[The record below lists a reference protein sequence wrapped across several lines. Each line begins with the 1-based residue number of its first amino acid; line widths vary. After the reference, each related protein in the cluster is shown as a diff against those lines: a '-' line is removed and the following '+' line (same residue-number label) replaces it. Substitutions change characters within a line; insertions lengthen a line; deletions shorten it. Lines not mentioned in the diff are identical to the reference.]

1 MTGPTENHN
10 RAPDP
15 AALAEPRPVEAPRL
29 RFDGVALVG
38 SMEDGPAMA
47 EDLTLTI
54 DEQGVTVVSHQPEA
68 ERMLMWSAITA
79 ASIGAPGA
87 APHGRAATPLDLAS
101 SNRTVRFFLYG
112 DRVDEAQV
120 AVLRSRL
127 PIWLGS
133 VTPPPPPVTA
143 PPPPP
148 PPPPPGSLQWP
159 VPPAGPP
166 GAYANPYTYNEQQL
180 TSRHQPTRRFG
191 RPAAL
196 VVALGLIVAG
206 IGLAVIL
213 GSVTNHRTSSALH
226 KTKAISPDQGLA
238 NQLMLT
244 QSDLPTGWQIG
255 NDSGGTTQHDQ
266 VVQDQI
272 SKTFNQCMAVTS
284 DQGSTALGGQAQDQT
299 AQASSP
305 PFVSPGLPVPG
316 ASSGTGVQPDQ
327 GSTLELQ
334 TDANIVR
341 SHTDEQH
348 DFALFTNPKFPQCNA
363 TAVASALQLGLNDA
377 SGGHANAGPA
387 TAKVVTLVAPIG
399 EQVFGV
405 TMGFSVSDGTTQI
418 PVEVDQ
424 MMVGTSRIEAQ
435 LQALAIGTTF
445 PSDVLSGAISSF
457 EQRVAIQGTGTT
469 A

>member
-10 RAPDP
+10 REPDP
-15 AALAEPRPVEAPRL
+15 VVQAEPCPGEALRL

-68 ERMLMWSAITA
+68 ERILMWSAITA
-79 ASIGAPGA
+79 GSIGAPGA
-87 APHGRAATPLDLAS
+87 APHGRAATPLDLTS

-127 PIWLGS
+127 SIWLGS
-133 VTPPPPPVTA
+133 VTPPAPPAPPAIV
-143 PPPPP
+143 PPPPRA
-148 PPPPPGSLQWP
+148 LQWTE
-159 VPPAGPP
+159 PPAGLP
-166 GAYANPYTYNEQQL
+166 GAYASPYIYSEQQL
-180 TSRHQPTRRFG
+180 TSRSQPARRIR

-206 IGLAVIL
+206 IGLAVVL
-213 GSVTNHRTSSALH
+213 VSVTNKHTSSALQ

-238 NQLMLT
+238 NHLMLT

-255 NDSGGTTQHDQ
+255 NDSGGNTQHDR

-272 SKTFNQCMAVTS
+272 SQTFNQCMSVTA
-284 DQGSTALGGQAQDQT
+284 DQGNTALGGQAQDQT

-305 PFVSPGLPVPG
+305 PFVSPDLPVPG
-316 ASSGTGVQPDQ
+316 ASSGTGVQPAQ
-327 GSTLELQ
+327 GSTLEVQ

-341 SHTDEQH
+341 SHADEQH

-377 SGGHANAGPA
+377 SGGHADAGPA

-405 TMGFSVSDGTTQI
+405 TMGFSVSDGTNQI

-424 MMVGTSRIEAQ
+424 MMVGTSRIEGQ

-445 PSDVLSGAISSF
+445 PSDVLSGVISSF
-457 EQRVAIQGTGTT
+457 EQRVATQGTGTI